1 MYRIE
6 CDNVEVFNTSR
17 MDELPVA
24 EAGLS
29 EQLNEAGSLRF
40 VLVQGHPSYG
50 IPEGMATYVKAYED
64 DEIIFDGRVLSDTL
78 PTFSG
83 QITYEC
89 EGALSFLMDSEVTP
103 SRSVMNKT
111 PQEFFEWC
119 IQQHNADIGNDSKR
133 TFQPGNVTISER
145 NKAEKFQISSYTQT
159 KSAIESNLINVYG
172 GYLKVRYS
180 NGVRYLDWLENYSD
194 SINPQAIVIG
204 QNVIDRAFSNSGEG
218 LYTVLRPV
226 GKNGLL
232 LDTPTIDVFS
242 QAMINKYGRIIKSV
256 SFSDASTKAALQT
269 KAEEFI
275 ARIKKTLL
283 CTGSIKMVDMH
294 YLDGTSPKVKL
305 GDRFT
310 NIEGLTGTEMT
321 ISALERDFLREF
333 EDSCEF
339 GNEKSLNDDGGRSA
353 SAISKATSRA
363 GSAAGMNYKH
373 IIELGDML
381 EINAEILNMHG
392 DTLTQHYNTI
402 AQQANQITSLSTTV
416 EDHGQRVLAIEG
428 TGVIQND
435 EMLTQ
440 FAGTMRLIRNAQG
453 IVTGIEFVDGTMVM
467 NTDEEGHMVTVG
479 AAIAANS
486 GAVQTI
492 QGSGLWTQRD
502 NITGVC
508 GEFDIVEDPLTH
520 VKSIVIKSGGGMKI
534 RENNVE
540 YGVYHEGNL
549 TGGMIVDKLDDGTV
563 VTKIRGD
570 VIDLST
576 NDGYASILIT
586 QSAIRSQMD
595 SLDGTVSS
603 FIQQT
608 PSMIHAEVG
617 SAVSGFAQSVI
628 EQTASYIHMEVN
640 NAASSISR
648 SVIEQTTEYI
658 ESVVEA
664 TASGIAWSVIRQTM
678 TNIEQK
684 VAAKSKIYVQ
694 WSDPNNGVN
703 EIHEGDVWIK
713 GDSLKTWN
721 QNAGQSWDSVNTAE
735 WRSKYGD
742 KHYVWRNGAWYLAN
756 DTSTIVEQDVGI
768 EQTKESIALY
778 ARAADINGQR
788 YNSRLEVTAQAIRGE
803 VSTARSHIYSV
814 IEQTATNIR
823 MQVANEVQGLQS
835 SIEQTAESIT
845 LSVSAAKSSLWSA
858 IVQTS
863 TNILMRV
870 KSETDGLE
878 SKINVEKNRISLVV
892 EGTGS
897 NAAIKPASIV
907 TAINNGASSVVIS
920 ASHINLDGYVQASQ
934 LTSNWLSGQ
943 IAALNLVTAKKL
955 SLNSGGTITFAGN
968 NTVLTESNTPDIIT
982 GLKVVESG
990 NGYKLQALRVGNA
1003 NWTDL
1008 PNSSFSR
1015 ATTLGGTW
1023 SGSVLTVKASPQNE
1037 NFNIGFGSYGS
1048 HKVDLEITTN
1058 GNAAR
1063 SQTANAIDVPIKLS
1077 SLNSGQTAPTSRY
1090 TKTLVV
1096 AIGSLISSRTVNP
1109 GSATKSWS
1117 GRFFN
1122 ASVPATTVNPES
1134 NKIGLSQAKVNGST
1148 IQGEVYDA
1156 VLVLSNTPE
1165 YRESGGHHYIKQT
1178 VRVCSADENHDAAGV
1193 IMDKAI
1199 EFNAD
1204 LAYAAGQES
1213 VHVPTTSDI
1222 SIGGGTRYTIAPSGN
1237 ALNSLAQ
1244 LLAQAYINND
1254 GKGRYVRFPVSVSGV
1269 GTKYYYIHM

>member
-111 PQEFFEWC
+111 PQEFFDWC

-194 SINPQAIVIG
+194 DINPQTIVIG

-310 NIEGLTGTEMT
+310 NIEGLVGTEMT
-321 ISALERDFLREF
+321 ISSLERDFLREF

-381 EINAEILNMHG
+381 EINAETLNMHG
-392 DTLTQHYNTI
+392 ETLTQHYNTI

-416 EDHGQRVLAIEG
+416 EDHGERILAITG
-428 TGVIQND
+428 SGVIQND

-440 FAGTMRLIRNAQG
+440 FAGTMRLIRNSQG

-520 VKSIVIKSGGGMKI
+520 VKTIVIKSGGGMKI

-540 YGVYHEGNL
+540 YGIYHEGNL
-549 TGGMIVDKLDDGTV
+549 TGGMIVDKLADGTV

-586 QSAIRSQMD
+586 QSAIRSQMN

-608 PSMIHAEVG
+608 PGMIHAEVG

-640 NAASSISR
+640 NAASSITH
-648 SVIEQTTEYI
+648 SVIEQTTEYVRT
-658 ESVVEA
+658 EVSAV
-664 TASGIAWSVIRQTM
+664 ASGIAWSVVIQTM

-684 VAAKSKIYVQ
+684 IAQKSKVYVQ

-703 EIHEGDVWIK
+703 ELYEGDIWIK

-721 QNAGQSWDSVNTAE
+721 QNAGQSWNSVNTAE

-742 KHYVWRNGAWYLAN
+742 KHYVWRNGAWYLTS
-756 DTSTIVEQDVGI
+756 DTSTIVEQDAGI
-768 EQTKESIALY
+768 EQTKESVALY

-803 VSTARSHIYSV
+803 VSTARSQIYSV
-814 IEQTATNIR
+814 IEQTATNIH
-823 MQVANEVQGLQS
+823 MQVANEVRGLQS
-835 SIEQTAESIT
+835 SIDQTAESIT
-845 LSVSAAKSSLWSA
+845 LSVSAAKSSLWSVIA
-858 IVQTS
+858 QTS
-863 TNILMRV
+863 TNILLHV
-870 KSETDGLE
+870 KSETDDLE
-878 SKINVEKNRISLVV
+878 SKINVEKDRISLVV
-892 EGTGS
+892 QGTGP
-897 NAAIKPASIV
+897 NASIKPASIV
-907 TAINNGASSVVIS
+907 SAINNGESSIIIS
-920 ASHINLDGYVQASQ
+920 ANHINLDGYVKATDLTAATLSTKLANFSSITSERGGISVYSVGTTNFMQGNVSCYVPNAIYQ
-934 LTSNWLSGQ
+934 LQ
-943 IAALNLVTAKKL
+943 IVQ
-955 SLNSGGTITFAGN
+955 
-968 NTVLTESNTPDIIT
+968 
-982 GLKVVESG
+982 SG
-990 NGYKLQALRVGNA
+990 NTYKLQRKRFNEDDWSDVG
-1003 NWTDL
+1003 
-1008 PNSSFSR
+1008 SFSR
-1015 ATTLGGTW
+1015 ATSLSGAW
-1023 SGSVLTVKASPQNE
+1023 SGSQLTVSASPQGNS
-1037 NFNIGFGSYGS
+1037 FKIGFGSYGA
-1048 HKVDLEITTN
+1048 HNVDLEITTN
-1058 GNAAR
+1058 GAA
-1063 SQTANAIDVPIKLS
+1063 SKDGTVANAIDVPIKLS
-1077 SLNSGQTAPTSRY
+1077 SLNSGNTAPTSRY

-1096 AIGSLISSRTVNP
+1096 AISGLISSRTVNP
-1109 GSATKSWS
+1109 GSATKTWS

-1134 NKIGLSQAKVNGST
+1134 NKIALSQAKVNGST
-1148 IQGEVYDA
+1148 IQGEVYDGLI
-1156 VLVLSNTPE
+1156 VLATAPT

-1178 VRVCSADENHDAAGV
+1178 VRVCSADENHDAATV

-1222 SIGGGTRYTIAPSGN
+1222 SIGSGARYTSAPSGN
-1237 ALNSLAQ
+1237 ALNNLAQ